1 MRPRLP
7 RFVLASL
14 LAASVAACHT
24 VAADSMRPAVL
35 SDASP
40 KTLAAVT
47 QVLAKVTGQGRV
59 ALGPGDPTRDSTITV
74 LPPAPGPYEGN
85 SPSMPTYFELVTDG
99 KACFLREREKQ
110 TLHPLSGVAC
120 RPK

>member
-7 RFVLASL
+7 RFVLASF

-24 VAADSMRPAVL
+24 VAGDSMRPAVL

-40 KTLAAVT
+40 KTMAAVT
-47 QVLAKVTGQGRV
+47 QVLAKVIGQGRV
-59 ALGPGDPTRDSTITV
+59 TLGPGDPTRDPTITV

-85 SPSMPTYFELVTDG
+85 SPSMPTYFEIVTDG

-110 TLHPLSGVAC
+110 TLHPLSGVSC